1 MSAPSHG
8 SSAPAAAGILPEVT
22 ITHVVTEQDLA
33 DRVAATG
40 TGGGPEHN
48 VFPRVLG
55 TARLISLM
63 ELAAARAME
72 PMLRPG
78 ELTAGIVVRI
88 EHVAPTPLGGTVRM
102 TARYLGREGKHHRFE
117 VIAADDAG
125 EIFRGQHIRAVVE
138 ARRLEKGAS
147 RRLRV

>member
-1 MSAPSHG
+1 MSASSPAPS
-8 SSAPAAAGILPEVT
+8 ATIRPEVT
-22 ITHVVTEQDLA
+22 ISHVVSEQDLA

-48 VFPRVLG
+48 VFPRTLG
-55 TARLISLM
+55 TARLISMM

-72 PMLRPG
+72 PILKPG
-78 ELTAGIVVRI
+78 ELTAGIVVRV
-88 EHVAPTPLGGTVRM
+88 EHIAPTPLGGTVRM

-138 ARRLEKGAS
+138 ANRLEKGAA
-147 RRLRV
+147 RRLRI

>member
-1 MSAPSHG
+1 MTAASG
-8 SSAPAAAGILPEVT
+8 SKTAAIRPEVT
-22 ITHVVTEQDLA
+22 ISHVVTEQDLA

-48 VFPRVLG
+48 VFPRTLG

-72 PMLRPG
+72 PILQPG
-78 ELTAGIVVRI
+78 ELTAGIVVRV
-88 EHVAPTPLGGTVRM
+88 EHIAPTPLGGTVRM

-138 ARRLEKGAS
+138 ARRLEKGAA
-147 RRLRV
+147 RRLRI